1 MVDSHQ
7 QVLKDQTEVLR
18 KNLQSRITTFSQDIE
33 KFAAHWHQF
42 KPKERDLE
50 DENKMI
56 EALKLVKDRDNEIQ
70 ELIKQA
76 NKIKYVSD
84 EKSYY

>member
-1 MVDSHQ
+1 MIDSHQ

-18 KNLQSRITTFSQDIE
+18 KNLQSRIVTFAQDIE
-33 KFAAHWHQF
+33 KFSAHWHQF

-50 DENKMI
+50 DENKMN

-76 NKIKYVSD
+76 NKIKYVNLC
-84 EKSYY
+84 